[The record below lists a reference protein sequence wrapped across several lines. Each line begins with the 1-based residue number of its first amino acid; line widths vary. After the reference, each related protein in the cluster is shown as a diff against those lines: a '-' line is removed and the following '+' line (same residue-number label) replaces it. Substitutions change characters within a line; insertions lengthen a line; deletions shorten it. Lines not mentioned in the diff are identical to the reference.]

1 MYEKSL
7 DPVVAHGRVRV
18 QVPGCRGGR
27 AAARACTAGAP
38 SAAEVEF
45 SPASLPTPPTPS
57 PGPRRGP
64 GPKKEI
70 PAHAQARCPAPK
82 MGTFRRHTKM
92 EVCEHFL
99 DNLRQRPEL
108 GLGPAEL
115 EGIKLHFKG
124 MPTRYALDVNTATM
138 DVLNHKRLLD
148 CAREDAGAVSFQVR
162 CVNVLLGRNGA
173 DSGNYSPVGQAM
185 DVSSEQVRILFQT
198 PPPPTHTGVATRV
211 RAGIALPQRA
221 CARPVT
227 LAWITY
233 SY

>member
-1 MYEKSL
+1 
-7 DPVVAHGRVRV
+7 
-18 QVPGCRGGR
+18 
-27 AAARACTAGAP
+27 
-38 SAAEVEF
+38 
-45 SPASLPTPPTPS
+45 
-57 PGPRRGP
+57 
-64 GPKKEI
+64 
-70 PAHAQARCPAPK
+70 

-198 PPPPTHTGVATRV
+198 PPPHTHRRRNA
-211 RAGIALPQRA
+211 RA
-221 CARPVT
+221 CRYSSPPTRLRPPRYPGLDNVLVLTPPLPPSFSLLTGRRLSRAASQPAQARLRLVAEFAGASRRPH
-227 LAWITY
+227 LQCALHLI
-233 SY
+233 